1 MHGGPFANIAHGCSS
16 VIATRAALRMVDYV
30 VTEAGFGA
38 DLGAEKFVDIKCRE
52 SGLRPDAAV
61 VVATVRALKYHGGVS
76 VKELE
81 TEDVAAVE
89 RGMANLARH
98 LHNIRH
104 VYGVPC
110 VVALNRFPSDTEE
123 EIARVISLVAAEGV
137 LAFPSTHHADGGAG
151 AEELAKGVLE
161 LLEEPSPYTFSFTY
175 PSELS
180 LVEKME
186 TVARRLYGAAGV
198 TWDSKARRRVERIEA
213 RRLRAPAGLR
223 GQDAVLLLHRRR
235 ARRRALRAHRQRAR
249 GAAVRRCGLRGDA
262 VR

>member
-1 MHGGPFANIAHGCSS
+1 M
-16 VIATRAALRMVDYV
+16 AA
-30 VTEAGFGA
+30 
-38 DLGAEKFVDIKCRE
+38 I
-52 SGLRPDAAV
+52 
-61 VVATVRALKYHGGVS
+61 
-76 VKELE
+76 
-81 TEDVAAVE
+81 E

-104 VYGVPC
+104 VYGMPC

-175 PSELS
+175 PAELS

-186 TVARRLYGAAGV
+186 TVAPDACTAPRGSPGTPRPSGGSSGSRRTATGTFRSAWPRRS
-198 TWDSKARRRVERIEA
+198 TRSRPTSRWSARRPGTPSTFA
-213 RRLRAPAGLR
+213 
-223 GQDAVLLLHRRR
+223 
-235 ARRRALRAHRQRAR
+235 
-249 GAAVRRCGLRGDA
+249 RCGSPPGPA
-262 VR
+262 SW